1 MVPAPLP
8 NFQPY
13 SAVLLLLLLLLIL
26 LEKEEEEE
34 EEEEEEGE
42 KREKEGSSCF
52 DLFSW
57 KLSLKQKAKSTKR
70 K

>member
-13 SAVLLLLLLLLIL
+13 SAVLLLLLLLIL
-26 LEKEEEEE
+26 LEKEEE

-52 DLFSW
+52 DLLSW